1 MESDNDKRTYGSG
14 WEWQTGGLW
23 DTSEEVKTEEER
35 K

>member
-14 WEWQTGGLW
+14 WEWQMGGLW